1 MSKDVLRYDLMVQE
15 ALKGVVRKILSEA
28 ARDGL
33 PGEHHFYVTFRT
45 GAPGVRLSQRL
56 REKHPEEMT
65 IVLQHQ
71 FWDLSVSEH
80 AFEVGLSFSGVPE
93 RLLVPFDA
101 VTTFFDPSV
110 QFGLKFETQ
119 DAPED
124 AGAQPEAET
133 ADASTPLPAK
143 VLPAAVPAT
152 KAKPVEAEIAG
163 ADKDAAADEGDSDSR
178 GTAEVVSLDSFRKKT

>member
-124 AGAQPEAET
+124 AGTQPEAET

>member
-15 ALKGVVRKILSEA
+15 ALKGVVRKILTEA

-56 REKHPEEMT
+56 REKHPDEMT

-71 FWDLSVSEH
+71 FWDLSVSDH

-93 RLLVPFDA
+93 RLLIPFDA
-101 VTTFFDPSV
+101 ITTFFDPSV

-119 DAPED
+119 GDPEESGAPQSESVVAPAPVPTKSMPAGVPALKTRASAAEDTDKSSDAPANETED
-124 AGAQPEAET
+124 DGK
-133 ADASTPLPAK
+133 S
-143 VLPAAVPAT
+143 
-152 KAKPVEAEIAG
+152 G
-163 ADKDAAADEGDSDSR
+163 
-178 GTAEVVSLDSFRKKT
+178 AEVVSLDSFRKKT

>member
-1 MSKDVLRYDLMVQE
+1 M
-15 ALKGVVRKILSEA
+15 
-28 ARDGL
+28 
-33 PGEHHFYVTFRT
+33 
-45 GAPGVRLSQRL
+45 
-56 REKHPEEMT
+56 
-65 IVLQHQ
+65 
-71 FWDLSVSEH
+71 
-80 AFEVGLSFSGVPE
+80 
-93 RLLVPFDA
+93 PFDA

-124 AGAQPEAET
+124 AGTQPEAET